1 MWLQFVVFFKD
12 YGNKSTVSSSQL
24 RRIPADVEH
33 AHTLPMQAV
42 PCLLHELSGWNDD
55 VGVEAAQLINSEHP
69 YILTVSTIRTPPL
82 SVSCDVHFLRYSMH
96 SIRLSFYR
104 FIPQTVLGVVIMS

>member
-1 MWLQFVVFFKD
+1 VWLQFVVFFKD

-69 YILTVSTIRTPPL
+69 YILTVSTIRTPPSL
-82 SVSCDVHFLRYSMH
+82 CHVMYTSYATQCILLDCHF
-96 SIRLSFYR
+96 IDSFHKL
-104 FIPQTVLGVVIMS
+104 FLKLL